1 LRLSI
6 FPAGELSAM
15 ADGGLGECRRRLAR
29 FFVWQFLITPKMIGL
44 VLGWHMFAFLHG
56 TAMSAAA
63 KERHHP

>member
-1 LRLSI
+1 
-6 FPAGELSAM
+6 M

-29 FFVWQFLITPKMIGL
+29 FFVWQFLITPKMSGL
-44 VLGWHMFAFLHG
+44 VLGWRMFAFLHG